1 MDRRKFIKWGSFMTM
16 SVAST
21 TLLSACGGSDTSA
34 STNNSAGGGSGGT
47 AKPMS
52 FSLGVASG
60 DPQPDSVVLWTRIDG
75 ADGTN
80 PVNVGVQVS
89 TSADFSALVVNTTVS
104 ATPDWD
110 YTLRHKVTGL
120 SANTI
125 YYYRF
130 TVGSVTSTTG
140 RTWTLPAAGQSLAK
154 LNFAVIN
161 CQDWS
166 VNHWAAFDAMQN
178 EDINFIVHV
187 GNYVYEQL
195 GITLPVTPAVDPQH
209 PAITLPNGTKLP
221 DGSTYAT
228 TLADYRTL
236 YMTYRSDPRLQRLHA
251 NWPMIA
257 IWNDHEFSDDCWQ
270 DHETYT
276 SAEAEQTAR
285 RRSANQ
291 AWFEFMPADVTFT
304 ADNPS
309 FQNIQIYRSFTFG
322 DLATLVMTDE
332 RLYRAAHEVAETTSG
347 NPIGARYF
355 VPKATVAAAEQA
367 RLTASGGALTP
378 VTMLGDTQRAWWQSQ
393 MSSAKTTWK
402 LWGNDVSLLR
412 MEVDL
417 LAALTDSLTQAVLQ
431 TTSGLTPFEAQ
442 FHTAIQAD
450 LAAAVAGNLVPAPF
464 TNLDKFAGQLGFPEA
479 DIQATIAALNA
490 LLPPY
495 STLTTMLMNAD
506 QWDGYNAE
514 RLNLMAYLANNK
526 INNVVAL
533 TGDLN
538 AFAAGTVMDD
548 FDATTPQPVMVDLVT
563 AGISSTSLF
572 TSYVGFV
579 NNPANKVGWI
589 DTLATNDGFNSLD
602 NTLTSNNSWLTYANT
617 NAQGYSVITLTPS
630 LLTCNF
636 RKLAPVSP
644 TGQVPTAATAVAS
657 TQVVTVAVN
666 TPAVTVVSAPT

>member
-1 MDRRKFIKWGSFMTM
+1 MDRRNFIKWSGFMTV

-21 TLLSACGGSDTSA
+21 TLLSACGGSDTA
-34 STNNSAGGGSGGT
+34 SNSAPASGNNT
-47 AKPMS
+47 SLS

-60 DPQPDSVVLWTRIDG
+60 DPQPDSVVLWTRVAG
-75 ADGTN
+75 GDGTN

-89 TSADFSALVVNTTVS
+89 TTTDFTALVVDTTVAAS
-104 ATPDWD
+104 ADWD

-130 TVGSVTSTTG
+130 SAGGVTSTTG
-140 RTWTLPAAGQSLAK
+140 RTWTLPAAGQPLSQLK
-154 LNFAVIN
+154 FAVVT

-166 VNHWAAFDAMQN
+166 VNHWAAFDAMQS
-178 EDINFIVHV
+178 EDIDFIVHV

-195 GITLPVTPAVDPQH
+195 DITLATTPARDPQH
-209 PAITLPNGTKLP
+209 PNFTLPTGTRLP
-221 DGSTYAT
+221 DGSIYAT
-228 TLADYRTL
+228 TLPDYRTL

-251 NWPMIA
+251 SWPMIA
-257 IWNDHEFSDDCWQ
+257 IWNDHEFSHDCWQ

-322 DLATLVMTDE
+322 NLATLVMTDE
-332 RLYRAAHEVAETTSG
+332 RLYRADQEVAEQVSG
-347 NPIGARYF
+347 DPVGSRFF
-355 VPKATVAAAEQA
+355 VPKASVVAAEQA
-367 RLTASGGALTP
+367 RLTASNNALTP
-378 VTMLGDTQRAWWQSQ
+378 VSMLGDTQRQWWQNQ
-393 MSSAKTTWK
+393 MSAAATTWK

-412 MEVDL
+412 MQVDL
-417 LAALTDSLTQAVLQ
+417 FAAMTDALTQAVLQ
-431 TTSGLTPFEAQ
+431 TASGLTPFQAQ
-442 FHTAIQAD
+442 FQSAIQAD
-450 LAAAVAGNLVPAPF
+450 LTAAIAGNLVPAPF
-464 TNLDKFAGQLGFPEA
+464 TNLDQFAGNLGFPEA
-479 DIQATIAALNA
+479 DVQATIAALNA
-490 LLPPY
+490 MLPPY
-495 STLTTMLMNAD
+495 SVLTTILMNAD

-514 RLNLMAYLANNK
+514 RLSLMSFLASNS

-548 FDATTPQPVMVDLVT
+548 FDAATPTPVMVDLVT

-572 TSYVGFV
+572 TTYVALV
-579 NNPANKVGWI
+579 NNPANHVGWLS
-589 DTLATNDGFNSLD
+589 DTTTSGGLNSLD
-602 NTLTSNNSWLTYANT
+602 TTLTSNNSWLTYSDT

-636 RKLAPVSP
+636 RKVAPVSP
-644 TGQVPTAATAVAS
+644 SGVVPTAANAVAS
-657 TQVVTVAVN
+657 TQVVTVQAN
-666 TPAVTVVSAPT
+666 TAAVTVVPG

>member
-1 MDRRKFIKWGSFMTM
+1 MTV

-21 TLLSACGGSDTSA
+21 TILSACGGSDSPA
-34 STNNSAGGGSGGT
+34 SNNSASGAPASG
-47 AKPMS
+47 PMS
-52 FSLGVASG
+52 FAQGVASG
-60 DPQPDSVVLWTRIDG
+60 DPQPDSVVLWTRVTGGDG
-75 ADGTN
+75 IN
-80 PVNVGVQVS
+80 PVNVGLQVS
-89 TSADFSALVVNTTVS
+89 TTADFTSLVLNTTVAAS
-104 ATPDWD
+104 PDWD
-110 YTLRHKVTGL
+110 YTLRHQVTGL
-120 SANTI
+120 SANTT
-125 YYYRF
+125 YFYRF
-130 TVGSVTSTTG
+130 SAGGVTSMAG
-140 RTWTLPAAGQSLAK
+140 RTWTLPAAGQSLSQLK
-154 LNFAVIN
+154 FAVIS

-195 GITLPVTPAVDPQH
+195 GITLAVTPPHDPQH
-209 PAITLPNGTKLP
+209 PAFTLPNGTALP

-236 YMTYRSDPRLQRLHA
+236 YMTYRSDPRLQKLHA

-257 IWNDHEFSDDCWQ
+257 IWNDHEFSNDCWQ

-291 AWFEFMPADVTFT
+291 AWFEFMPTNVSFT
-304 ADNPS
+304 AANTS

-322 DLATLVMTDE
+322 NLATLVMTDE
-332 RLYRAAHEVAETTSG
+332 RLYRAAHEVAEQVSG
-347 NPIGARYF
+347 NPVGSRYF

-367 RLTASGGALTP
+367 RLTASNNALTP
-378 VTMLGDTQRAWWQSQ
+378 VSMLGDTQRQWWQSQ
-393 MSSAKTTWK
+393 MSTATTTWK

-412 MEVDL
+412 MQVDMF
-417 LAALTDSLTQAVLQ
+417 AALTDALTQTVVQ
-431 TTSGLTPFEAQ
+431 TANGLAAFQTQ
-442 FHTAIQAD
+442 FHSAIQAD
-450 LAAAVAGNLVPAPF
+450 LTAAVAGNLVPAPF
-464 TNLDKFAGQLGFPEA
+464 TNLNTFAAGLGFSQA
-479 DIQATIAALNA
+479 DIQATIAVLNA

-495 STLTTMLMNAD
+495 SVLTTMLMNAD

-514 RLNLMAYLANNK
+514 RLSLMSFLTSNN

-538 AFAAGTVMDD
+538 GFAAGTVMND
-548 FDATTPQPVMVDLVT
+548 FDAATPTPVMVDLVT

-572 TSYVGFV
+572 TSYVAFV
-579 NNPANKVGWI
+579 NNPANHMAWLGKTASPTG
-589 DTLATNDGFNSLD
+589 ANSLD
-602 NTLTSNNSWLTYANT
+602 TILKANNSWLAYTDT

-630 LLTCNF
+630 ELTCNF

-657 TQVVTVAVN
+657 TQVVTVPAN
-666 TPAVTVVSAPT
+666 SAAVTVVTA

>member
-1 MDRRKFIKWGSFMTM
+1 MTV

-21 TLLSACGGSDTSA
+21 TILSACGGSDSPA
-34 STNNSAGGGSGGT
+34 SNNSASGAPASGS
-47 AKPMS
+47 MS
-52 FSLGVASG
+52 FAQGVASG
-60 DPQPDSVVLWTRIDG
+60 DPQPDSVVLWTRVTGGDG
-75 ADGTN
+75 IN
-80 PVNVGVQVS
+80 PVNVGLQVS
-89 TSADFSALVVNTTVS
+89 TTADFTSLVLNTTVAAS
-104 ATPDWD
+104 PDWD
-110 YTLRHKVTGL
+110 YTLRHQVTGL
-120 SANTI
+120 SANTT
-125 YYYRF
+125 YFYRF
-130 TVGSVTSTTG
+130 SAGGVTSMAG
-140 RTWTLPAAGQSLAK
+140 RTWTLPAAGQSLSQLK
-154 LNFAVIN
+154 FAVIS

-195 GITLPVTPAVDPQH
+195 GITLAVTPPHDPQH
-209 PAITLPNGTKLP
+209 PAFTLPNGTALP

-236 YMTYRSDPRLQRLHA
+236 YMTYRSDPRLQKLHA

-257 IWNDHEFSDDCWQ
+257 IWNDHEFSNDCWQ

-291 AWFEFMPADVTFT
+291 AWFEFMPTNVSFT
-304 ADNPS
+304 AANTS

-322 DLATLVMTDE
+322 NLATLVMTDE
-332 RLYRAAHEVAETTSG
+332 RLYRAAHEVAEQVSG
-347 NPIGARYF
+347 NPVGSRYF

-367 RLTASGGALTP
+367 RLTASNNALTP
-378 VTMLGDTQRAWWQSQ
+378 VSMLGDTQRQWWQSQ
-393 MSSAKTTWK
+393 MSTATTTWK

-412 MEVDL
+412 MQVDMF
-417 LAALTDSLTQAVLQ
+417 AALTDALTQTVVQ
-431 TTSGLTPFEAQ
+431 TANGLAAFQTQ
-442 FHTAIQAD
+442 FHSAIQAD
-450 LAAAVAGNLVPAPF
+450 LTAAVAGNLVPAPF
-464 TNLDKFAGQLGFPEA
+464 TNLNTFAAGLGFSQA
-479 DIQATIAALNA
+479 DIQATIAVLNA

-495 STLTTMLMNAD
+495 SVLTTMLMNAD

-514 RLNLMAYLANNK
+514 RLSLMSFLTSNN

-538 AFAAGTVMDD
+538 GFAAGTVMND
-548 FDATTPQPVMVDLVT
+548 FDAATPTPVMVDLVT

-572 TSYVGFV
+572 TSYVAFV
-579 NNPANKVGWI
+579 NNPANHMAWLGKTASPTG
-589 DTLATNDGFNSLD
+589 ANSLD
-602 NTLTSNNSWLTYANT
+602 TILKANNSWLAYTDT

-630 LLTCNF
+630 ELTCNF

-657 TQVVTVAVN
+657 TQVVTVPAN
-666 TPAVTVVSAPT
+666 SAAVTVVTA

>member
-1 MDRRKFIKWGSFMTM
+1 
-16 SVAST
+16 
-21 TLLSACGGSDTSA
+21 
-34 STNNSAGGGSGGT
+34 
-47 AKPMS
+47 MS
-52 FSLGVASG
+52 FAQGVASG
-60 DPQPDSVVLWTRIDG
+60 DPQPDSVVLWTRVTGGDG
-75 ADGTN
+75 IN
-80 PVNVGVQVS
+80 PVNVGLQVS
-89 TSADFSALVVNTTVS
+89 TTADFTSLVLNTTVAAS
-104 ATPDWD
+104 PDWD
-110 YTLRHKVTGL
+110 YTLRHQVTGL
-120 SANTI
+120 SANTT
-125 YYYRF
+125 YFYRF
-130 TVGSVTSTTG
+130 SAGGVTSMAG
-140 RTWTLPAAGQSLAK
+140 RTWTLPAAGQSLSQLK
-154 LNFAVIN
+154 FAVIS

-195 GITLPVTPAVDPQH
+195 GITLAVTPPHDPQH
-209 PAITLPNGTKLP
+209 PAFTLPNGTALP

-236 YMTYRSDPRLQRLHA
+236 YMTYRSDPRLQKLHA

-257 IWNDHEFSDDCWQ
+257 IWNDHEFSNDCWQ

-291 AWFEFMPADVTFT
+291 AWFEFMPTNVSFT
-304 ADNPS
+304 AANTS

-322 DLATLVMTDE
+322 NLATLVMTDE
-332 RLYRAAHEVAETTSG
+332 RLYRAAHEVAEQVSG
-347 NPIGARYF
+347 NPVGSRYF

-367 RLTASGGALTP
+367 RLTASNNALTP
-378 VTMLGDTQRAWWQSQ
+378 VSMLGDTQRQWWQSQ
-393 MSSAKTTWK
+393 MSTATTTWK

-412 MEVDL
+412 MQVDMF
-417 LAALTDSLTQAVLQ
+417 AALTDALTQTVVQ
-431 TTSGLTPFEAQ
+431 TANGLAAFQTQ
-442 FHTAIQAD
+442 FHNAIQAD
-450 LAAAVAGNLVPAPF
+450 LTAAVAGNLVPAPF
-464 TNLDKFAGQLGFPEA
+464 TNLNTFAAGLGFSQA
-479 DIQATIAALNA
+479 DIQATIAVLNA

-495 STLTTMLMNAD
+495 SVLTTMLMNAD

-514 RLNLMAYLANNK
+514 RLSLMSFLTSNN

-538 AFAAGTVMDD
+538 GFAAGTVMND
-548 FDATTPQPVMVDLVT
+548 FDAATPTPVMVDLVT

-572 TSYVGFV
+572 TSYVAFV
-579 NNPANKVGWI
+579 NNPANHMAWLGKTASPTG
-589 DTLATNDGFNSLD
+589 ANSLD
-602 NTLTSNNSWLTYANT
+602 TILKANNSWLAYTDT

-630 LLTCNF
+630 ELTCNF

-657 TQVVTVAVN
+657 TQVVTVPAN
-666 TPAVTVVSAPT
+666 SAAVTVVTA

>member
-1 MDRRKFIKWGSFMTM
+1 
-16 SVAST
+16 
-21 TLLSACGGSDTSA
+21 
-34 STNNSAGGGSGGT
+34 
-47 AKPMS
+47 
-52 FSLGVASG
+52 
-60 DPQPDSVVLWTRIDG
+60 VLWTRVAG
-75 ADGTN
+75 GDGTN

-89 TSADFSALVVNTTVS
+89 TSADFTSLVVDTTVAAS
-104 ATPDWD
+104 PDWD

-130 TVGSVTSTTG
+130 TVGSVSSMTG
-140 RTWTLPAAGQSLAK
+140 RTWTLPAAGQALSQLK
-154 LNFAVIN
+154 FAVIS

-195 GITLPVTPAVDPQH
+195 NITLATTPARDPQH
-209 PAITLPNGTKLP
+209 PDFKLPNGTSLP
-221 DGSTYAT
+221 DGSIYAT
-228 TLADYRTL
+228 SLPDYRTL

-304 ADNPS
+304 ATNPS

-322 DLATLVMTDE
+322 NLATLVMTDE
-332 RLYRAAHEVAETTSG
+332 RLYRAAHEVAEQVSG
-347 NPIGARYF
+347 NPIGSRYF

-367 RLTASGGALTP
+367 RLKASNNALTP
-378 VTMLGDTQRAWWQSQ
+378 VSMLGDTQRQWWQTQ
-393 MSSAKTTWK
+393 MSTAATTWK

-412 MEVDL
+412 MQVDL
-417 LAALTDSLTQAVLQ
+417 FAAITDSLTQAVLQ
-431 TTSGLTPFEAQ
+431 TTSGLTPFQTQ

-450 LAAAVAGNLVPAPF
+450 LTAAIAGNLVPAPF
-464 TNLDKFAGQLGFPEA
+464 TNLDKFAGSLGFPEA
-479 DIQATIAALNA
+479 AIQVTIAGLNA

-495 STLTTMLMNAD
+495 SVLTTMLMNAD

-514 RLNLMAYLANNK
+514 RLSLMSFLTTNK

-548 FDATTPQPVMVDLVT
+548 FDATTPTPVMVDLVT

-572 TSYVGFV
+572 TSYVSFL
-579 NNPANKVGWI
+579 NNPANHVSWMEQ
-589 DTLATNDGFNSLD
+589 LATQDGFNSLD
-602 NTLTSNNSWLTYANT
+602 TTLMSNNSWLKYADT

-657 TQVVTVAVN
+657 TQVVTVQAN
-666 TPAVTVVSAPT
+666 TAAVTVVPA

>member
-1 MDRRKFIKWGSFMTM
+1 MDRRKFIKLSGFMTV

-21 TLLSACGGSDTSA
+21 TLLSACGGSDSPA
-34 STNNSAGGGSGGT
+34 SNNSSGAPASGGPL
-47 AKPMS
+47 A
-52 FSLGVASG
+52 FAQGVASG
-60 DPQPDSVVLWTRIDG
+60 DPQPDSVVLWTRVSGGDG
-75 ADGTN
+75 IN
-80 PVNVGVQVS
+80 PINVAVQVS
-89 TSADFSALVVNTTVS
+89 TTADFSSLVLNTTVAAS
-104 ATPDWD
+104 PDWD
-110 YTLRHKVTGL
+110 YTLRHQVTGL

-130 TVGSVTSTTG
+130 SAGGVSSMAG
-140 RTWTLPAAGQSLAK
+140 RTWTLPAAGQALSQLK
-154 LNFAVIN
+154 FAVVS

-166 VNHWAAFDAMQN
+166 VNHWAAFDAIQN

-195 GITLPVTPAVDPQH
+195 NITLPTIPAHDPQH
-209 PAITLPNGTKLP
+209 PAFTLPNGTKLP
-221 DGSTYAT
+221 DGSVYAT

-236 YMTYRSDPRLQRLHA
+236 YMTYRSDPRLQALHA

-257 IWNDHEFSDDCWQ
+257 IWNDHEFSNDSWQ

-291 AWFEFMPADVTFT
+291 AWFEFMPTNVTFT
-304 ADNPS
+304 AANTS

-322 DLATLVMTDE
+322 NLATLVMTDE
-332 RLYRAAHEVAETTSG
+332 RLYRAAHEVAETVSG
-347 NPIGARYF
+347 NPVGSRYF

-367 RLTASGGALTP
+367 RLTASSNALTP
-378 VTMLGDTQRAWWQSQ
+378 VSMLGDTQRQWWQTQ
-393 MSSAKTTWK
+393 MSTATTTWK

-412 MEVDL
+412 MQVDML
-417 LAALTDSLTQAVLQ
+417 ATLTNTLTQLVVQSANGLAAFQTQFQ
-431 TTSGLTPFEAQ
+431 
-442 FHTAIQAD
+442 TAIQAD
-450 LAAAVAGNLVPAPF
+450 LTAAIAGNLVPAPF
-464 TNLDKFAGQLGFPEA
+464 TNLNTFALSLHFT
-479 DIQATIAALNA
+479 QAQVSGTIAVLNSM
-490 LLPPY
+490 LPPY

-514 RLNLMAYLANNK
+514 RLSLMSFLATNS

-538 AFAAGTVMDD
+538 AFAAGTVMND
-548 FDATTPQPVMVDLVT
+548 FDAATPTPVMVDLVT

-572 TSYVGFV
+572 TSYVAFV
-579 NNPANKVGWI
+579 NNPANDMGWLSKAAPTTGPNAL
-589 DTLATNDGFNSLD
+589 DT
-602 NTLTSNNSWLTYANT
+602 TLTTNNSWLTYADT

-636 RKLAPVSP
+636 RKVAPVSP
-644 TGQVPTAATAVAS
+644 SGVVPTAATAVAS
-657 TQVVTVAVN
+657 TQVVTVAAN
-666 TPAVTVVSAPT
+666 TAAVTVVPA

>member
-1 MDRRKFIKWGSFMTM
+1 
-16 SVAST
+16 
-21 TLLSACGGSDTSA
+21 
-34 STNNSAGGGSGGT
+34 
-47 AKPMS
+47 
-52 FSLGVASG
+52 
-60 DPQPDSVVLWTRIDG
+60 
-75 ADGTN
+75 
-80 PVNVGVQVS
+80 
-89 TSADFSALVVNTTVS
+89 
-104 ATPDWD
+104 
-110 YTLRHKVTGL
+110 
-120 SANTI
+120 
-125 YYYRF
+125 
-130 TVGSVTSTTG
+130 
-140 RTWTLPAAGQSLAK
+140 
-154 LNFAVIN
+154 
-161 CQDWS
+161 
-166 VNHWAAFDAMQN
+166 MQN
-178 EDINFIVHV
+178 EDISFIVHV

-195 GITLPVTPAVDPQH
+195 GITLAVTPPRDPRH
-209 PAITLPNGTKLP
+209 PEFTLPNGTALP

-228 TLADYRTL
+228 TLADHRTL
-236 YMTYRSDPRLQRLHA
+236 YTTYRSDPRLQRLHA

-304 ADNPS
+304 ADSPS

-332 RLYRAAHEVAETTSG
+332 RLYRAAHEVAEQTSG
-347 NPIGARYF
+347 NPVGARYF

-367 RLTASGGALTP
+367 RLTTCGGALTP
-378 VTMLGDTQRAWWQSQ
+378 VTMLGDTRRQWWQSQ
-393 MSSAKTTWK
+393 MSAAKTAWK

-417 LAALTDSLTQAVLQ
+417 LAALTEALTQAVLQ
-431 TTSGLTPFEAQ
+431 TTSGLTRFETQ

-464 TNLDKFAGQLGFPEA
+464 TNLDAFAGSLGFPEA
-479 DIQATIAALNA
+479 DIQATIAALNSM
-490 LLPPY
+490 LPPY

-514 RLNLMAYLANNK
+514 RLNLMASLANNNN
-526 INNVVAL
+526 INNVVAV

-538 AFAAGTVMDD
+538 AFFAGTVMAD
-548 FDATTPQPVMVDLVT
+548 FDAATPQPVMVDLVT

-572 TSYVGFV
+572 TSYLAFV
-579 NNPANKVGWI
+579 NNRANNMGWV
-589 DTLATNDGFNSLD
+589 DTLTTQGGLNSLD
-602 NTLTSNNSWLTYANT
+602 TTLSSNNSWLTYANT
-617 NAQGYSVITLTPS
+617 NAQGYSVITLTPT

-644 TGQVPTAATAVAS
+644 TGQVPTAATAIAS

-666 TPAVTVVSAPT
+666 TPAVTVVPA

>member
-1 MDRRKFIKWGSFMTM
+1 MTV

-21 TLLSACGGSDTSA
+21 TILSACGGSDSPA
-34 STNNSAGGGSGGT
+34 SNNSASGAPASGS
-47 AKPMS
+47 MS
-52 FSLGVASG
+52 FAQGVASG
-60 DPQPDSVVLWTRIDG
+60 DPQPDSVVLWTRVTGGDG
-75 ADGTN
+75 IN
-80 PVNVGVQVS
+80 PVNVGLQVS
-89 TSADFSALVVNTTVS
+89 TTADFTSLVLNTTVAAS
-104 ATPDWD
+104 PDWD
-110 YTLRHKVTGL
+110 YTLRHQVTGL
-120 SANTI
+120 SANTT
-125 YYYRF
+125 YFYRF
-130 TVGSVTSTTG
+130 SAGGVTSMAG
-140 RTWTLPAAGQSLAK
+140 RTWTLPAAGQSLSQLK
-154 LNFAVIN
+154 FAVIS

-195 GITLPVTPAVDPQH
+195 GITLAVTPPHDPQH
-209 PAITLPNGTKLP
+209 PAFTLPNGTALP

-236 YMTYRSDPRLQRLHA
+236 YMTYRSDPRLQKLHA

-257 IWNDHEFSDDCWQ
+257 IWNDHEFSNDCWQ

-291 AWFEFMPADVTFT
+291 AWFEFMPTNVSFT
-304 ADNPS
+304 AANTS

-322 DLATLVMTDE
+322 NLATLVMTDE
-332 RLYRAAHEVAETTSG
+332 RLYRAAHEVAEQVSG
-347 NPIGARYF
+347 NPVGSRYF

-367 RLTASGGALTP
+367 RLTASNNALTP
-378 VTMLGDTQRAWWQSQ
+378 VSMLGDTQRQWWQSQ
-393 MSSAKTTWK
+393 MSTATTTWK

-412 MEVDL
+412 MQVDMF
-417 LAALTDSLTQAVLQ
+417 AALTDALTQTVVQ
-431 TTSGLTPFEAQ
+431 TANGLAAFQTQ
-442 FHTAIQAD
+442 FHNAIQAD
-450 LAAAVAGNLVPAPF
+450 LTAAVAGNLVPAPF
-464 TNLDKFAGQLGFPEA
+464 TNLNTFAAGLGFSQA
-479 DIQATIAALNA
+479 DIQATIAVLNA

-495 STLTTMLMNAD
+495 SVLTTMLMNAD

-514 RLNLMAYLANNK
+514 RLSLMSFLTSNN

-538 AFAAGTVMDD
+538 GFAAGTVMND
-548 FDATTPQPVMVDLVT
+548 FDAATPTPVMVDLVT

-572 TSYVGFV
+572 TSYVAFV
-579 NNPANKVGWI
+579 NNPANHMAWLGKTASPTG
-589 DTLATNDGFNSLD
+589 ANSLD
-602 NTLTSNNSWLTYANT
+602 TILKANNSWLAYTDT

-630 LLTCNF
+630 ELTCNF

-657 TQVVTVAVN
+657 TQVVTVPAN
-666 TPAVTVVSAPT
+666 SAAVTVVTA

>member
-1 MDRRKFIKWGSFMTM
+1 MDRRKFIKWSGFMTV
-16 SVAST
+16 SVASAT
-21 TLLSACGGSDTSA
+21 ILSACGGSDAA
-34 STNNSAGGGSGGT
+34 SSNNSAAGGAPAGGSGT
-47 AKPMS
+47 LA

-60 DPQPDSVVLWTRIDG
+60 DPQPGSVVLWTSVAGGDG
-75 ADGTN
+75 VNA
-80 PVNVGVQVS
+80 VNVGVQMS
-89 TSADFSALVVNTTVS
+89 TTADFASLVVDTTVAAS
-104 ATPDWD
+104 PDWN

-125 YYYRF
+125 YFYRF
-130 TVGSVTSTTG
+130 IAGGVTSMTG
-140 RTWTLPAAGQSLAK
+140 RTWTLPTAGQALSQLK
-154 LNFAVIN
+154 FAVVS

-166 VNHWAAFDAMQN
+166 VNHWAAFDAIQS

-195 GITLPVTPAVDPQH
+195 NITLADTPARDPQH
-209 PAITLPNGTKLP
+209 PAFALPNGTPLP

-228 TLADYRTL
+228 TLPDYRTL
-236 YMTYRSDPRLQRLHA
+236 YSTYRSDPRLQRLHA

-257 IWNDHEFSDDCWQ
+257 IWNDHEFSNDCWQ

-304 ADNPS
+304 ADDPS

-332 RLYRAAHEVAETTSG
+332 RLYRAAHEVAEQVSG
-347 NPIGARYF
+347 NPVGSRYF
-355 VPKATVAAAEQA
+355 VPKATIAAAEQA
-367 RLTASGGALTP
+367 KLTASNNALTP
-378 VTMLGDTQRAWWQSQ
+378 VSMLGDTQRAWWQTQ
-393 MSSAKTTWK
+393 MSTAATTWK

-412 MEVDL
+412 MQVDL
-417 LAALTDSLTQAVLQ
+417 FTAITDSLTQAVLQ
-431 TTSGLTPFEAQ
+431 TAAGLTPFEVP
-442 FHTAIQAD
+442 FHNAIQAD
-450 LAAAVAGNLVPAPF
+450 LTAAIAGNLIPAPF
-464 TNLDKFAGQLGFPEA
+464 TNLDVFAASLGFPED
-479 DIQATIAALNA
+479 DIQATIAGLNA

-495 STLTTMLMNAD
+495 SLLTTVLMNAD

-514 RLNLMAYLANNK
+514 RLSMMSFLSSNS

-538 AFAAGTVMDD
+538 AFFAGTVMND
-548 FDATTPQPVMVDLVT
+548 FDATTPTPVMVDLVT

-572 TSYVGFV
+572 TSYVAFL
-579 NNPANKVGWI
+579 NNPANHLGWI
-589 DTLATNDGFNSLD
+589 DKLATNDGFNSLD
-602 NTLTSNNSWLTYANT
+602 TTLTSNNSWLTYADT

-636 RKLAPVSP
+636 RKVAPVSP
-644 TGQVPTAATAVAS
+644 TGQVPAAAAAIAS
-657 TQVVTVAVN
+657 TQVVTVQAN
-666 TPAVTVVSAPT
+666 TATVTVVPA